1 LILRFE
7 SRDTIEI
14 SHMIVV
20 AGIDESSIRV
30 LSGLDNNPREI
41 LQLIPSVFG
50 NGVAHDDTL

>member
-1 LILRFE
+1 
-7 SRDTIEI
+7 
-14 SHMIVV
+14 MIVV